1 MKCDKC
7 NYEGSKNEFRYLA
20 NVQIDESI
28 TSREC
33 PKCHTFVKCDELAE
47 EKSQKGA

>member
-7 NYEGSKNEFRYLA
+7 NFESDKTKFRYLY

-28 TSREC
+28 SFREC
-33 PKCHTFVKCDELAE
+33 PNCHNYVKCDELAE
-47 EKSQKGA
+47 EKGLKK